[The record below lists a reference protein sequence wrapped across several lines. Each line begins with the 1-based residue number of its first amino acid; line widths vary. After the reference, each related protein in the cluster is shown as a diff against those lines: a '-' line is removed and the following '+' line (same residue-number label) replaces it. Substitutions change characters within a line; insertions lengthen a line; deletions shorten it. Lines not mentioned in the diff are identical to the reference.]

1 MNQYIS
7 KLFENVGSLV
17 YEEALETE
25 KYNFMITG
33 EQSELGDKLE
43 CQQVL
48 HLDSVWV
55 ITKIVII
62 KKHCLIYP
70 FMST

>member
-17 YEEALETE
+17 YEEAPEKE

-33 EQSELGDKLE
+33 EQRELGDKLE

-48 HLDSVWV
+48 DLDSFWV

-62 KKHCLIYP
+62 RNIV
-70 FMST
+70 

>member
-17 YEEALETE
+17 YEEAPETE

-33 EQSELGDKLE
+33 EQSKQGDKLE

-48 HLDSVWV
+48 DLDSVWV

-62 KKHCLIYP
+62 RNIV
-70 FMST
+70 